1 MKKHIVCVLCV
12 CVLGLALTGCKSREV
27 SIDAWMKNQEALPTF
42 APKESMVQAT
52 KEPEATAT
60 PYIREE
66 LKETDSGKPE
76 VTPEISAGA
85 EETVGPE
92 TSENGENQGESTVFK
107 GETYTFYKV
116 EDALYMQ
123 NPDLARYK
131 IRSVYEEAMFDN
143 GFNGLFVGQVVTMFG
158 DENVTGDYEALL
170 SYIVAAE
177 DASGEV
183 IYLEVYF
190 GPSGPAIGGSAGENY
205 DKAAEELEKV
215 IRSIEP
221 MDYECECTYYDL
233 IDIGGGTIMGTK
245 DGKGYYRMEIDGVW
259 Y

>member
-1 MKKHIVCVLCV
+1 MKGKKYVIIGFVSLLLSFSGCNKVD
-12 CVLGLALTGCKSREV
+12 LGP
-27 SIDAWMKNQEALPTF
+27 LPTF
-42 APKESMVQAT
+42 AP
-52 KEPEATAT
+52 TA
-60 PYIREE
+60 
-66 LKETDSGKPE
+66 S
-76 VTPEISAGA
+76 V
-85 EETVGPE
+85 
-92 TSENGENQGESTVFK
+92 TSEVLSGQSEENGTPQVTAKAEIEGQQTVYHGDTFK
-107 GETYTFYKV
+107 FYEV
-116 EDALYMQ
+116 DEALYMQ
-123 NPDLARYK
+123 DPDLPRYK
-131 IRSVYEEAMFDN
+131 IRGVYEDVIFSDT
-143 GFNGLFVGQVVTMFG
+143 GYNGLFVGQVVTMFG
-158 DENVTGDYEALL
+158 DENVTGDHEALL
-170 SYIVAAE
+170 SYVVAAE

-221 MDYECECTYYDL
+221 MDYECECTYFDL

>member
-1 MKKHIVCVLCV
+1 MKCKKLFVTGLCIL
-12 CVLGLALTGCKSREV
+12 CFMLTGCKSREV

-42 APKESMVQAT
+42 APKESAVQAT

-66 LKETDSGKPE
+66 LKGTDSVKAD
-76 VTPEISAGA
+76 VTPESTIGT
-85 EETVGPE
+85 EETDEPE
-92 TSENGENQGESTVFK
+92 ESGNGDKYGETAVFK
-107 GETYTFYKV
+107 GETYTFYHV

-221 MDYECECTYYDL
+221 MDYECECTYFDL

>member
-1 MKKHIVCVLCV
+1 MKRNKLL
-12 CVLGLALTGCKSREV
+12 VLGLVLLCFILTGCNSREV

-42 APKESMVQAT
+42 APKDSMVQAT

-66 LKETDSGKPE
+66 LKGTDSVKAD
-76 VTPEISAGA
+76 VTPESTIGTEGTDEP
-85 EETVGPE
+85 EEAV
-92 TSENGENQGESTVFK
+92 NGGIYGESAVFK
-107 GETYTFYKV
+107 GETYTFYQV

-143 GFNGLFVGQVVTMFG
+143 SFNGLFVGQVVTMFG

-205 DKAAEELEKV
+205 AKAAEELENV
-215 IRSIEP
+215 ICSIEP
-221 MDYECECTYYDL
+221 IDYECECTYFDL

-245 DGKGYYRMEIDGVW
+245 DGKGFYQVNIDGVW

>member
-1 MKKHIVCVLCV
+1 MKGKKYVIIGFVSLLLSFSGCNKVD
-12 CVLGLALTGCKSREV
+12 LGP
-27 SIDAWMKNQEALPTF
+27 LPTF
-42 APKESMVQAT
+42 AP
-52 KEPEATAT
+52 TASVT
-60 PYIREE
+60 SKV
-66 LKETDSGKPE
+66 LSGQSE
-76 VTPEISAGA
+76 
-85 EETVGPE
+85 
-92 TSENGENQGESTVFK
+92 ENGTPQVTAKAEIEGQQTVYHGDTFK
-107 GETYTFYKV
+107 FYEV
-116 EDALYMQ
+116 DEALYMQ
-123 NPDLARYK
+123 DPDLPRYK
-131 IRSVYEEAMFDN
+131 IRGVYEDVIFSDT
-143 GFNGLFVGQVVTMFG
+143 GYNGLFVGQVVTMFG
-158 DENVTGDYEALL
+158 DENVTGDHEALL
-170 SYIVAAE
+170 SYVVAAE

-221 MDYECECTYYDL
+221 MDYECECTYFDL

>member
-1 MKKHIVCVLCV
+1 MKRKKLL
-12 CVLGLALTGCKSREV
+12 VLGLVLLCFMLTGCKSREV

-42 APKESMVQAT
+42 APKESTVQVT

-66 LKETDSGKPE
+66 LKGTDSVKAD
-76 VTPEISAGA
+76 VTPESIIGTEGTDEP
-85 EETVGPE
+85 EEAV
-92 TSENGENQGESTVFK
+92 NGEIYGESAAFK
-107 GETYTFYKV
+107 GETYTFYQV

-143 GFNGLFVGQVVTMFG
+143 VFNGLFVGQVVTMFG
-158 DENVTGDYEALL
+158 DENVTGDHEALL

-177 DASGEV
+177 DATGEV

-221 MDYECECTYYDL
+221 IDYECECTYFDL
-233 IDIGGGTIMGTK
+233 IDIGGGTILGTK

>member
-1 MKKHIVCVLCV
+1 MKRHKLLVPGLLILCF
-12 CVLGLALTGCKSREV
+12 ALTGCKSREV

-42 APKESMVQAT
+42 APRDSTVQAT
-52 KEPEATAT
+52 KEPVATPT

-66 LKETDSGKPE
+66 LKGTDSVKADEIPESTIGTEETD
-76 VTPEISAGA
+76 
-85 EETVGPE
+85 GPE
-92 TSENGENQGESTVFK
+92 ESENGGSYGESAVFK
-107 GETYTFYKV
+107 GETYTFYQV

-131 IRSVYEEAMFDN
+131 IRSIYEEAMFDN

-158 DENVTGDYEALL
+158 DENVTGDHEALL

-177 DASGEV
+177 DSSGEV

-221 MDYECECTYYDL
+221 IDYECECTYFDL
-233 IDIGGGTIMGTK
+233 IDIGGGTILGTK